1 MRAVDIIR
9 RKRDRQELTRAE
21 VEAFARA
28 AADGS
33 WPDYQ
38 LSALLMAIYLNDMSL
53 IETAVLTG
61 AMASSGTRYRWD
73 DLPGPK
79 VDKHST
85 GGVGDKTSLILAP
98 LAAACGVVV
107 PMTSGRGLGHSGGTL
122 DKLDSIPGFRV
133 GLEEDELRTA
143 LRAVGAAMI
152 GQSARLAPADGKLY
166 ALRDVT
172 ATVESIPLITA
183 SILSKKLAEG
193 IDALVMDVKA
203 GRGAF
208 MKTRDQARRLTESL
222 VNVGTANGLKMDALI
237 TAMDLPLGRA
247 VGNALEVVECLET
260 LKGRGP
266 GDLES
271 LSVTLAARMVRLG
284 GLAETDGE
292 AETKVRA
299 ALKSG
304 AGLEKFRQIVEQQGG
319 DPRIVDDYSRLPH
332 SPHRSTVGAD
342 RAGYVVDLDAEKIGI
357 GAMRLGAGRNRAED
371 PVDHAVGV
379 VVLAPVGARVDAGD
393 SVLEVHY
400 RDERLLG
407 TALPL
412 LRAAVSIGDEAPT
425 WVSLVLEEVR

>member
-1 MRAVDIIR
+1 
-9 RKRDRQELTRAE
+9 
-21 VEAFARA
+21 
-28 AADGS
+28 
-33 WPDYQ
+33 
-38 LSALLMAIYLNDMSL
+38 
-53 IETAVLTG
+53 
-61 AMASSGTRYRWD
+61 MASSGTRYRWD

-85 GGVGDKTSLILAP
+85 GGVGDKTSLVLAP
-98 LAAACGVVV
+98 LAAACGVIV

-133 GLEEDELRTA
+133 GLEEDDLREA
-143 LRAVGAAMI
+143 LKAIGVAMI

-208 MKTRDQARRLTESL
+208 MKTRDQARRLTESI
-222 VNVGTANGLKMDALI
+222 VNVGTANGLRMDALI
-237 TAMDLPLGRA
+237 TSMDVPLGRA

-266 GDLES
+266 GDLEG

-284 GLAETDGE
+284 GLAETDAE
-292 AETKVRA
+292 AEGKVRA
-299 ALKSG
+299 VLASG
-304 AGLEKFRQIVEQQGG
+304 AGLEKFRQIVAQQGG
-319 DPRIVDDYSRLPH
+319 DPRIVEDYTRLPQA
-332 SPHRSTVGAD
+332 PHRATVGAD
-342 RAGYVVDLDAEKIGI
+342 RAGYVIDLDAEKIGI

-371 PVDHAVGV
+371 PVDHGVGV
-379 VVLAPVGARVDAGD
+379 VVRAPVGARVDAGD
-393 SVLEVHY
+393 PVLEVHY

-412 LRAAVSIGDEAPT
+412 LKAAVAIGDEAPT